1 MKLEYIVEEA
11 EILDDLMNYAER
23 VYVYGTHDRDKTR
36 SEAPR
41 FPAET

>member
-1 MKLEYIVEEA
+1 MKLEYIVEDA

-23 VYVYGTHDRDKTR
+23 VYVYGMHGDETR
-36 SEAPR
+36 PEAPR